1 MGVARAGEESGCHQ
15 MLREA
20 ALVWRGLTEAP
31 LALGHKCYVVLTML
45 FSLVFLV
52 LVLISRSYCGY

>member
-31 LALGHKCYVVLTML
+31 LGLGAQALCHSDNTVF
-45 FSLVFLV
+45 FS
-52 LVLISRSYCGY
+52 ISSTHFSQ